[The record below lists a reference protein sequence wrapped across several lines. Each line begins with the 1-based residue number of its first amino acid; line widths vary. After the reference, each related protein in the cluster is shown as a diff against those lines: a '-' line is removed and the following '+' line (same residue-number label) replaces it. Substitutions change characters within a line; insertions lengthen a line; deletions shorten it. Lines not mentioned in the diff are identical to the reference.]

1 MYRARSTSAAPT
13 YFEPYFHYGKGQS
26 YIDGALL
33 RNNPV
38 QLIDEERH
46 MIWKDRSP
54 PDIILSVGTG
64 IQADT
69 GGETKSVSKRAKIA
83 KRLIPKGLR
92 GKIAVGLDMIQSTLD
107 CDRQWSEFLSSTKR
121 DPNISSIC
129 HRINIGLRDRPPNL
143 DDVEAIPSLKQEAKA
158 YLRSEEQQYLDKRY
172 RSAHEHTIIV
182 ARRLTGALFYFE
194 EDGKSTNEK
203 VVGSIHCRLS
213 AEMVKPF
220 EKLARANPSFYVTSH
235 GSPVDLRLET
245 TFDLKSF
252 SAGVSF
258 GRPVSPKWVIQ
269 LQMDGWAKKETISGF
284 SKV

>member
-13 YFEPYFHYGKGQS
+13 YFEPYFHDGKGQS

-38 QLIDEERH
+38 QLIEDERH

-129 HRINIGLRDRPPNL
+129 HRIWTTSKLYRPLSGKQRPIYARKKSNI
-143 DDVEAIPSLKQEAKA
+143 
-158 YLRSEEQQYLDKRY
+158 
-172 RSAHEHTIIV
+172 
-182 ARRLTGALFYFE
+182 
-194 EDGKSTNEK
+194 STN
-203 VVGSIHCRLS
+203 GTDQPMSTL
-213 AEMVKPF
+213 
-220 EKLARANPSFYVTSH
+220 L
-235 GSPVDLRLET
+235 
-245 TFDLKSF
+245 
-252 SAGVSF
+252 
-258 GRPVSPKWVIQ
+258 
-269 LQMDGWAKKETISGF
+269 
-284 SKV
+284 